1 MHLSNEPKLRNN
13 AGQRSSYARYLV
25 VLGCGDT
32 PRGVVF
38 NAEGG
43 LIAEM
48 IEAESYVIEGLARSG
63 KACPMPF
70 ASMMNQLSEVDRS
83 PPAALRCYALGE
95 FTVKSKPRAVTAQP
109 MA

>member
-1 MHLSNEPKLRNN
+1 MHLRNELNLRNN
-13 AGQRSSYARYLV
+13 AGQHSSYARYLV
-25 VLGCGDT
+25 VLGSGDT

-38 NAEGG
+38 NADGG

-70 ASMMNQLSEVDRS
+70 ASMMNQLNELDRS
-83 PPAALRCYALGE
+83 PPAAFRCYALGE
-95 FTVKSKPRAVTAQP
+95 FTVKSKPRAVTA
-109 MA
+109 